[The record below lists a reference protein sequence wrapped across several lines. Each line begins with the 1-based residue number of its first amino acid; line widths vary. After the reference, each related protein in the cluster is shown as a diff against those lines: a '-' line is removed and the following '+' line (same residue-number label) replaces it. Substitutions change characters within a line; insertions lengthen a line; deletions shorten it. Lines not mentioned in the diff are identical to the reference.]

1 MSQFHPLAHKL
12 STDLD
17 RLCDAPAAVAM
28 SADAIHATLDAIE
41 RDHPAESECVAFT
54 ERARLALD
62 RMCSAVAADASFVAA
77 LDLQHLR
84 QAVHE
89 AVSVSR
95 AVHDC

>member
-12 STDLD
+12 SADLD
-17 RLCDAPAAVAM
+17 RLCDQPAAVA
-28 SADAIHATLDAIE
+28 SAADAISSTLDVIE
-41 RDHPAESECVAFT
+41 RDHSADSECVAFV
-54 ERARLALD
+54 ERARLSLARL
-62 RMCSAVAADASFVAA
+62 RGAVAADALYVAA

-95 AVHDC
+95 AAADR